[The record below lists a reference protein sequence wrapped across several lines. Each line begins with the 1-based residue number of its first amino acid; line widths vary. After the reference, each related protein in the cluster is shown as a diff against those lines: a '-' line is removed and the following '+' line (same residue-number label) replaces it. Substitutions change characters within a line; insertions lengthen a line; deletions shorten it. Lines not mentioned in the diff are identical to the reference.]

1 MKKVTKEQIVRTNA
15 VYGGRPYPHNSLS
28 YAIEKSNEEKRFYKK
43 LAYLVRSMTSDHNF
57 TDGNK
62 RTAITI
68 VLTEFKEEGIK
79 VNEMMLRSTIVNLAK
94 TGEGDLNKIERRLR
108 RCSRK

>member
-1 MKKVTKEQIVRTNA
+1 MDKITRKQIVRTNS
-15 VYGGRPYPHNSLS
+15 VYGGTPIIGDSLD
-28 YAIEKSNEEKRFYKK
+28 YAIEKANEEKRFYKK
-43 LAYLVRSMTSDHNF
+43 LSYLVRSMTSDHNF

-68 VLTEFKEEGIK
+68 VLTEFQEEGIK
-79 VNEMMLRSTIVNLAK
+79 VDEMMLRNRIVNLAK
-94 TGEGDLNKIERRLR
+94 TGEGDLNKIERKLR

>member
-1 MKKVTKEQIVRTNA
+1 MDKITREQIIRTNA
-15 VYGGRPYPHNSLS
+15 VYGGS
-28 YAIEKSNEEKRFYKK
+28 KRFSDNLEYSVDKANNEKNFYRK
-43 LAYLVRSMTSDHNF
+43 LAYIVRSLTSEHPF

-68 VLTEFKEEGIK
+68 VLTEFEEEGIS
-79 VNEMMLRSTIVNLAK
+79 VNEKMLVKTIVNLAK
-94 TGEGDLNKIERRLR
+94 TNEGNINKIERKLR